1 MAEKYVA
8 TIMKRIYSKDRNYL
22 YVVSHPAIGTVDEET
37 NIFKDVYGN
46 EYLPMQDKNLLL
58 SEITDAYYN
67 IIELSRIK
75 DYMQADSIEEAISE
89 YATVYGR
96 ILHYVTTENEMSMNI
111 RLNLDMLK
119 NGAIEGMM
127 HQANINVPKDTP
139 EETENE
145 TEELIPRILLGSEIS
160 EEVTDFI
167 QEIVEG
173 EYSTRDLKTIKDIVK
188 NQKVEI
194 ESLLETIDLQL
205 EANDSSVLSD
215 DKPPEITNHIDI
227 NDIYKKVTKTLIAQ
241 DEPARR
247 VIVEIAR
254 KLQSQNINKRGLLV
268 TGLTGVGKTKLMT
281 LIAKYINRPFIKID
295 STRLTSVGYVGD
307 DIEEKLWELYISCD
321 RDINRTEN
329 AIVFFDEIDK
339 KGSSR
344 KDDIAGTAVL
354 NSLLPFIEGSSYY
367 ATPDVKTKKE
377 VVKINTKN
385 MIVILGGA
393 FEDVYKNLKNKTEV
407 GFGRDIDSNQKDRK
421 AKVEDFINNAMMTGE
436 LMGRVSIIKLN
447 DLEINDLKR
456 ILNESDESAI
466 KIQEKLFEELGV
478 KLTVGSDYIEEIA
491 TQAYERK
498 TGARGINNVVDESTW
513 EAYADVY
520 SNVGQYEEIVLSKET
535 VDNPKQYKK
544 IYKTKKEGRLNA

>member
-1 MAEKYVA
+1 M
-8 TIMKRIYSKDRNYL
+8 
-22 YVVSHPAIGTVDEET
+22 
-37 NIFKDVYGN
+37 
-46 EYLPMQDKNLLL
+46 
-58 SEITDAYYN
+58 
-67 IIELSRIK
+67 
-75 DYMQADSIEEAISE
+75 
-89 YATVYGR
+89 
-96 ILHYVTTENEMSMNI
+96 
-111 RLNLDMLK
+111 
-119 NGAIEGMM
+119 
-127 HQANINVPKDTP
+127 
-139 EETENE
+139 
-145 TEELIPRILLGSEIS
+145 
-160 EEVTDFI
+160 
-167 QEIVEG
+167 
-173 EYSTRDLKTIKDIVK
+173 
-188 NQKVEI
+188 
-194 ESLLETIDLQL
+194 
-205 EANDSSVLSD
+205 
-215 DKPPEITNHIDI
+215 
-227 NDIYKKVTKTLIAQ
+227 
-241 DEPARR
+241 
-247 VIVEIAR
+247 
-254 KLQSQNINKRGLLV
+254 
-268 TGLTGVGKTKLMT
+268 
-281 LIAKYINRPFIKID
+281 
-295 STRLTSVGYVGD
+295 GYVGD

-339 KGSSR
+339 KGSRR

-407 GFGRDIDSNQKDRK
+407 GFGRNIDSNKKDRK

-498 TGARGINNVVDESTW
+498 TGVRGINNVVDESTW

-520 SNVGQYEEIVLSKET
+520 SNVGQYKGIVLSKET

-544 IYKTKKEGRLNA
+544 IYKTKKRRKTQCIEIFPLFFKKVLHFIF